1 MSKYLC
7 QNICE
12 KVFMSKYLCLTV
24 KKKNK
29 KQKLINS
36 KIIDYYGN
44 NKKKLKS
51 KLLYTKQHKY
61 QITSMNNVN

>member
-1 MSKYLC
+1 MS
-7 QNICE
+7 N
-12 KVFMSKYLCLTV
+12 YLCLTL
-24 KKKNK
+24 KKKK
-29 KQKLINS
+29 TKQKLINS

>member
-7 QNICE
+7 QNISE
-12 KVFMSKYLCLTV
+12 KVFMSKSLCLTV
-24 KKKNK
+24 KKKK
-29 KQKLINS
+29 TKQKLINS

>member
-1 MSKYLC
+1 MPYS
-7 QNICE
+7 
-12 KVFMSKYLCLTV
+12 
-24 KKKNK
+24 KKKK
-29 KQKLINS
+29 KTKQKLINS